1 MILNPAVIALAGGAA
16 VGAVLVGGAAVQGA
30 VILARW
36 DLQSGSQRQLELERR
51 TALVSTLLSRALAF
65 QVLSTFLFVFTAD
78 ALAPQFTGAMC
89 AAGSLKADPNGY
101 PALLLMLASAV
112 GGGLWLVVDHADG
125 QGHDY
130 PLLRAK
136 YGLLL
141 LLAPLVLV
149 AAFHLL
155 AYFGGLRP
163 DVITS
168 CCGSLFGR
176 AGRGVGADLAALPPR
191 LSGGLLFGTVGGAMA
206 AAAWLWRRGRGAGP
220 LAALSAAA
228 LVASL
233 AGIIAFVSPYVYEL
247 PTHHCPFC
255 LLQRE
260 YHFIG
265 YPLYGS
271 LLGGSVAGM
280 GAGLLGWFREVP
292 SLAERLP
299 ALQRRLAGV
308 AFVLLGTFAVLVA
321 WIVLSSGLR
330 T

>member
-1 MILNPAVIALAGGAA
+1 
-16 VGAVLVGGAAVQGA
+16 
-30 VILARW
+30 
-36 DLQSGSQRQLELERR
+36 
-51 TALVSTLLSRALAF
+51 
-65 QVLSTFLFVFTAD
+65 
-78 ALAPQFTGAMC
+78 
-89 AAGSLKADPNGY
+89 
-101 PALLLMLASAV
+101 
-112 GGGLWLVVDHADG
+112 
-125 QGHDY
+125 
-130 PLLRAK
+130 
-136 YGLLL
+136 
-141 LLAPLVLV
+141 
-149 AAFHLL
+149 
-155 AYFGGLRP
+155 
-163 DVITS
+163 
-168 CCGSLFGR
+168 
-176 AGRGVGADLAALPPR
+176 
-191 LSGGLLFGTVGGAMA
+191 
-206 AAAWLWRRGRGAGP
+206 
-220 LAALSAAA
+220 
-228 LVASL
+228 VASL
-233 AGIIAFVSPYVYEL
+233 AGIIAFVSSYVYEL